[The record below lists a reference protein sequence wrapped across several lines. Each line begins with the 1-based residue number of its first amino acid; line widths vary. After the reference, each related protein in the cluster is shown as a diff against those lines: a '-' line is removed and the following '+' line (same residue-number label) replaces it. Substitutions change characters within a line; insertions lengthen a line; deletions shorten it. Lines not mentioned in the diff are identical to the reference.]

1 MAAPAIVRGS
11 YLDIAMGNGAAPE
24 VFSIICGLNTR
35 NFTQQ
40 VNTSDSFVADCADP
54 EDVPIRRLVPTG
66 KQWSLSG
73 EGRYNR
79 SQRSVIDAAVGI
91 PKSFRF
97 IMSEPT
103 ADNIADGWYHGTGM
117 ITNVQFGGSGAES
130 GNFATFS
137 LQIESDGEWVWVD
150 AS

>member
-11 YLDIAMGNGAAPE
+11 YLDIAMGNGASPE
-24 VFSIICGLNTR
+24 VFSILCGLNAR

-40 VNTSDSFVADCADP
+40 VNTSDTFVADCADP

-79 SQRSVIDAAVGI
+79 SQRAVIDAAVGVT
-91 PKSFRF
+91 KTFRF
-97 IMSEPT
+97 IMSEP
-103 ADNIADGWYHGTGM
+103 DGDSISDGYYEGPGM
-117 ITNVQFGGSGAES
+117 ITNIQFGGSGAES

-137 LQIESDGEWVWVD
+137 VQIESDGEWTWTA